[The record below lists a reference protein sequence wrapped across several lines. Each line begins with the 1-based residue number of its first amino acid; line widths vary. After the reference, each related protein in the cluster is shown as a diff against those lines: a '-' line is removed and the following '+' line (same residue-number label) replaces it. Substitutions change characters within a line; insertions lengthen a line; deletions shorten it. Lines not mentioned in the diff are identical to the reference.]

1 MNINRSVFIVDDD
14 AFCRNIF
21 RQHLIN
27 LGFTRI
33 RTFADGQE
41 CLNNLTDQPD
51 IVFLDYEMEPL
62 NGLEVLRK
70 IKRVN
75 PDVYLIIVSGQED
88 MQVAINALKYG
99 AIDYIIKGEQELAM
113 MDKVLAKVDQ
123 VAALLEQR
131 RPRRNWYNLFRSSST
146 VSQ

>member
-14 AFCRNIF
+14 PFCRNIF
-21 RQHLIN
+21 RQHLRN